1 MRPVDAAIPE
11 SAYVAVADAADFEG
25 WRAAAARLFVGA
37 PGLPYVSSFAP
48 SGDPGRV
55 VFRGPGVASGVPLE
69 VDDPLLDF
77 TGHRKDIAFPL
88 DRGRLVRFVQ
98 LTRVLTALGRMD
110 AAPALP
116 TLAGSLRVR
125 GPGAEAATVLFWWP
139 DAREGR
145 WTEALHHRLVRVAP
159 LLGQALGRLSEAEAR
174 AKAARAGLEQ
184 LRTALERRQPRFI
197 GHGERV
203 GRYAEVVGR
212 RLVDPRY
219 ERPARPDDAALLR
232 EVGRFHDLGKLHLDD
247 ALLRHERLT
256 RREWLE
262 MRRHPL
268 LAHNYLVTVP
278 ETAAWIPGVEAH
290 HERWD
295 GRGYPRRTS
304 GEDIPLAARVVAVCD
319 AFDAMTRGEAGKTP
333 DAAMAVLRDGAG
345 ARFDPAL
352 VDAFGDALDAGEMD
366 LARARQAEETH
377 RYQEAEALACAGLAR
392 EPAPAVRLELLLV
405 EARTRGRRGDVE
417 TARARLAEADALDP
431 ADPRVPL
438 ARAHLLHNLR
448 NRADEARRAI
458 SEVLRRGGG
467 PHALRAHA
475 SARHLLANLERIADR
490 REAAIAQLQE
500 ARRLLV
506 MLEDVERE
514 GHALETLGNVH
525 LWAGD
530 LNEARR
536 LFQRSELIKIQ
547 RGDHQGRAINVG
559 NQARLAFLEGRL
571 DTSRRLFERNLEL
584 SGDLEDA
591 RGMVVTLN
599 GLGLVRLHLGEV
611 EVAAAHFAEAAE
623 RSLGQNDWGLFYAR
637 DGLVQVALRRGEG
650 VEAALAATRE
660 VVGRL
665 GLAHPKAVLRL
676 LEALAADAD
685 TETLWAAHRALR
697 DCGNVTLYEQALAL
711 AALTPRADLTSEMD
725 TAIAARRGD
734 RLGWLLGRA

>member
-1 MRPVDAAIPE
+1 MDAAIPE

-55 VFRGPGVASGVPLE
+55 VFRGPGVPTGVPLE

-77 TGHRKDIAFPL
+77 TSHRKDIAFPL
-88 DRGRLVRFVQ
+88 DRERLVRFVR
-98 LTRVLTALGRMD
+98 LTRVLTGLGRMD
-110 AAPALP
+110 AAPSLP

-159 LLGQALGRLSEAEAR
+159 LMGQALGRLSAAEAR

-184 LRTALERRQPRFI
+184 LRTALERRQPRFA

-203 GRYAEVVGR
+203 GRYAEVLGR

-219 ERPARPDDAALLR
+219 ERPARPDDAALFR

-247 ALLRHERLT
+247 ALLRDEHLT

-295 GRGYPRRTS
+295 GRGYPRRLA
-304 GEDIPLAARVVAVCD
+304 GEDIPLAARVVTVCD
-319 AFDAMTRGEAGKTP
+319 AFDAMTRAEDGKTP
-333 DAAMAVLRDGAG
+333 DDAMAELRTEA
-345 ARFDPAL
+345 AAHFDPAL
-352 VDAFGDALDAGEMD
+352 VTAFGDALAAGEMD
-366 LARARQAEETH
+366 LARARHAEETH
-377 RYQEAEALACAGLAR
+377 RYQEAEALAGAGLAR
-392 EPAPAVRLELLLV
+392 DPQSAVRLELLLV
-405 EARTRGRRGDVE
+405 DARTRGRRGDTE
-417 TARARLAEADALDP
+417 TANARLAEAAQLDAD
-431 ADPRVPL
+431 DPRVPL

-448 NRADEARRAI
+448 NRMDEARLAI
-458 SEVLRRGGG
+458 AEVLRRSGGS
-467 PHALRAHA
+467 HALRAHA

-506 MLEDVERE
+506 MLGDVERE

-584 SGDLEDA
+584 SHDLEDA
-591 RGMVVTLN
+591 RGLVVTLN
-599 GLGLVRLHLGEV
+599 GLGLVCLHLGEV
-611 EVAAAHFAEAAE
+611 DLAATHFAEAEE
-623 RSLGQNDWGLFYAR
+623 RSSGKNDWGLFYAR
-637 DGLVQVALRRGEG
+637 DGLVQVALRRGEDAQ
-650 VEAALAATRE
+650 AALEGTRE
-660 VVGRL
+660 VVERL
-665 GLAHPKAVLRL
+665 DLAHPKAVLRL
-676 LEALAADAD
+676 LEVLAADPD
-685 TETLWAAHRALR
+685 TDTLWAAHRALR
-697 DCGNVTLYEQALAL
+697 DCGNVTLYEQALVL
-711 AALTPRADLTSEMD
+711 ARLLDRPDRTSEMD
-725 TAIAARRGD
+725 AAIAARRDD
-734 RLGWLLGRA
+734 RLGWLVGRG